1 MKDILRKCM
10 NCEKDYKH
18 NNKCKYSIDIKEY
31 CKYLG
36 CCCLS
41 CFTIIPRPKRNRLVL
56 GAYIENNKN

>member
-1 MKDILRKCM
+1 M